1 MNPMPVI
8 EGLDTNPVYDNTKQ
22 LFADYGTFSTTYEKY
37 ISCNNMR
44 LKSPNPNSFVSNQ
57 CSLVDMSMNTVSQA
71 YNVIMN
77 PNTGS
82 YKRFDDAIPTP
93 APGTSQNDIMELH
106 GNKVVKLRKD
116 IEEKIKMLEDIQ
128 NSVES
133 DYVAK
138 HEATMYASALMSIV
152 ASSAIYYFF
161 VHMN

>member
-1 MNPMPVI
+1 MNPMPII
-8 EGLDTNPVYDNTKQ
+8 EGLTVYDSTKQ

-44 LKSPNPNSFVSNQ
+44 LNSPNPNRFVSEL
-57 CSLVDMSMNTVSQA
+57 CSDSDMSMNTVTQA
-71 YNVIMN
+71 YNTIMH
-77 PNTGS
+77 PTTGS
-82 YKRFDDAIPTP
+82 YKKFDDMIPTP
-93 APGTSQNDIMELH
+93 APGTTRNDIMEVH

-138 HEATMYASALMSIV
+138 HQATMYASALMSIV